1 MDSRKQVNADASS
14 IRNRRKKS
22 FFVKKGNIRVRDDD
36 MNSKNGIN
44 RERLVR
50 TFTELIEINSPSFEE
65 NEIGRV
71 LTGKLEQLGCSVER
85 QDYAESFNLIARK
98 KGTVDCAATLL
109 LCGHMDTIE
118 PTEGIKYVIDDGI
131 IRSVGETVLGS
142 DDKSALAAIL
152 EALTAI
158 EERKLPHGDIE
169 VVFTSA
175 EEKGLD
181 GAKNLDTGLIRS
193 RHGLVLDSGGG
204 IGGIVIAAP
213 THITY
218 KMTLTGKPAHAGL
231 EPEKGISAI
240 RAAARIIAG
249 IPDGRIDE
257 NTTANIGIIK
267 GGTATNVVPR
277 EVVVN
282 GEMRSHERT
291 SLEKTRQEVFSKAR
305 EIAGELQAAIDINE
319 KEEYRSFTIPPGGPF
334 LSFIDGAFV
343 KCGIEPAHIASGGG
357 SDANIFNACGIMT
370 LNLST
375 GMDKVHSH
383 EERIRVD
390 DLEAISAV
398 VLEAVIGFPAFAK
411 TL

>member
-1 MDSRKQVNADASS
+1 
-14 IRNRRKKS
+14 
-22 FFVKKGNIRVRDDD
+22 
-36 MNSKNGIN
+36 MNSQNGVN

-65 NEIGRV
+65 DRIGSV
-71 LTGKLEQLGCSVER
+71 LAGKLEQVGCIVER
-85 QDYAESFNLIARK
+85 QDYGESFNLVAMK
-98 KGTVDCAATLL
+98 KGNTDCPASLL
-109 LCGHMDTIE
+109 LSGHMDTIE
-118 PTEGIKYVIDDGI
+118 PTAGIKYAIEDGVIK
-131 IRSVGETVLGS
+131 SVGKTVLGS

-152 EALTAI
+152 EALSVI
-158 EERKLPHGDIE
+158 KEKGLPHGDIE
-169 VVFTSA
+169 IVFTSA

-181 GAKNLDTGLIRS
+181 GAKNLDLDSLKS

-218 KMTLTGKPAHAGL
+218 TMTLTGRPAHAGL

-240 RAAARIIAG
+240 RAAARIIAS

-282 GEMRSHERT
+282 GEMRSHNRASLERT
-291 SLEKTRQEVFSKAR
+291 RDEVFSRAR
-305 EIAGELQAAIDINE
+305 EIAGKLQVAIDIDE
-319 KEEYRSFTIPPGGPF
+319 KQEYQSFTIPLDGPF
-334 LSFIDGAFV
+334 LSFVDDMFV

-357 SDANIFNACGIMT
+357 SDANILNAGGIVT
-370 LNLST
+370 LNIST

-383 EERIRVD
+383 EECIRVD
-390 DLEAISAV
+390 DLAAVSAV
-398 VLEAVIGFPAFAK
+398 VLETVLGFPSFAK
-411 TL
+411 TLQK